1 MTARV
6 FMILLAACVASE
18 ALAQSNS
25 LLRRRGTTP
34 AATSQ
39 PVMAELILPAPV
51 GGGRNRVSPLDAPAA
66 PNQTLMRHSLIA
78 VEAPTP
84 RKIQTHDLLTII
96 VREDK
101 RSSSDANLKSEKSWK
116 IETELAKWFRIKNGQ
131 WQQQGFNGGVPAT
144 DFELDSEYE
153 GKGKTD
159 RKDTLQ
165 MRVTATVIDVK
176 PNGTLILEA
185 KKSIE
190 LDEDEQIITLTGMCR
205 SEDVTAQNTVLST
218 QLADV
223 NVSVTHKGPA
233 RDAAKR
239 GWLMKAFDFLKPF

>member
-1 MTARV
+1 MPV
-6 FMILLAACVASE
+6 VWLMSLVLAATAG
-18 ALAQSNS
+18 AQSNS
-25 LLRRRGTTP
+25 LLRRGAP
-34 AATSQ
+34 PPPPTSQ
-39 PVMAELILPAPV
+39 PAPTELILPAAV
-51 GGGRNRVSPLDAPAA
+51 GNPRPRSSPLDAPPP
-66 PNQTLMRHSLIA
+66 PNLTLMKRSLIA

-116 IETELAKWFRIKNGQ
+116 IETELAKWFRIKDGQ
-131 WQQQGFNGGVPAT
+131 WLQQGFNGGVPAT
-144 DFELDSEYE
+144 DFELDNEYE

-165 MRVTATVIDVK
+165 MRVTATVVDVK
-176 PNGTLILEA
+176 PNGTLTLEA
-185 KKSIE
+185 RKAIE
-190 LDEDEQIITLTGMCR
+190 LDEDTQVITLTGVCR

-223 NVSVTHKGPA
+223 SVSVTHSGPA
-233 RDAAKR
+233 RDAARR
-239 GWLMKAFDFLKPF
+239 GWLMKAFDFLRPF